1 MNRLQRYLVRTGRG
15 LMRRAYTSAYRAAA
29 PVDDATLARWRA
41 VTIAHRLTERIPEER
56 VRLLR
61 RLSRAL
67 REAGA

>member
-1 MNRLQRYLVRTGRG
+1 LTESERQVRI
-15 LMRRAYTSAYRAAA
+15 A
-29 PVDDATLARWRA
+29 DDATLARWCT

-67 REAGA
+67 REAEA

>member
-1 MNRLQRYLVRTGRG
+1 MRSRGSAAQAPGLTESERQVRI
-15 LMRRAYTSAYRAAA
+15 A
-29 PVDDATLARWRA
+29 DDATLARWRA